1 MCLVGSEDNR
11 FSIRDIIA
19 MLSHGT
25 KSLKYSI
32 SEGIGNYDSPS
43 RFLIVYY
50 NFKAR
55 FWFNFELLSDTASK
69 FTFHQPVFTVL

>member
-11 FSIRDIIA
+11 FSTRDIIA

-32 SEGIGNYDSPS
+32 SEGKGNYDSKHA
-43 RFLIVYY
+43 FGLI
-50 NFKAR
+50 
-55 FWFNFELLSDTASK
+55 
-69 FTFHQPVFTVL
+69 